1 METGVLET
9 VKWTFDNG
17 TLTFKPVNGKEG
29 TCEEHLAHHIKKFA
43 KTTKTVNTKGLL
55 HFSKQSL
62 EFLFQDFVLLETAD
76 LSAFETSQV
85 SNMQG
90 VFVNCDKL
98 TNIDL
103 SSFNTSNVV
112 NMASM
117 FEDCYS
123 LKELDLSHFDMSNVT
138 NVAYMFSF
146 CRELTN
152 VRFGNCPASNISY
165 AVCMF
170 RNCEK
175 LKTLKLPRFYFE
187 AMFPAMM
194 FRGCINLSKID
205 FRGVKGIKATDFSLL
220 GIPFGCHF
228 VVEKEVE
235 EQAKK
240 AVPLIAFYYLY
251 DGKCELGK
259 EYVRFRIAKIYDL
272 LEKIGGLDFN
282 QERKLLM
289 EVFGTYSA
297 TGYKALEFLQNGLY
311 PNTKKMVDVV
321 KIMKSHEYKMT
332 LFSKSVPNIIKLLKR
347 DGILSD
353 IDAYLSGVPLDDIL
367 A

>member
-152 VRFGNCPASNISY
+152 V
-165 AVCMF
+165 
-170 RNCEK
+170 
-175 LKTLKLPRFYFE
+175 
-187 AMFPAMM
+187 
-194 FRGCINLSKID
+194 LS
-205 FRGVKGIKATDFSLL
+205 
-220 GIPFGCHF
+220 
-228 VVEKEVE
+228 
-235 EQAKK
+235 
-240 AVPLIAFYYLY
+240 LIH
-251 DGKCELGK
+251 
-259 EYVRFRIAKIYDL
+259 I
-272 LEKIGGLDFN
+272 
-282 QERKLLM
+282 
-289 EVFGTYSA
+289 
-297 TGYKALEFLQNGLY
+297 
-311 PNTKKMVDVV
+311 
-321 KIMKSHEYKMT
+321 
-332 LFSKSVPNIIKLLKR
+332 
-347 DGILSD
+347 
-353 IDAYLSGVPLDDIL
+353 
-367 A
+367 